1 MDWDGN
7 LSRNPAARRSD
18 HQLDEGDISSCC
30 SAAEIGAILLRAARD
45 FPKLPETQFFR
56 RRRAAEFPS
65 GRGALGEVK
74 L

>member
-30 SAAEIGAILLRAARD
+30 SAAEVGANLFRVARD
-45 FPKLPETQFFR
+45 LPKLLEIQFFR

-65 GRGALGEVK
+65 GRGALDEVNR
-74 L
+74 